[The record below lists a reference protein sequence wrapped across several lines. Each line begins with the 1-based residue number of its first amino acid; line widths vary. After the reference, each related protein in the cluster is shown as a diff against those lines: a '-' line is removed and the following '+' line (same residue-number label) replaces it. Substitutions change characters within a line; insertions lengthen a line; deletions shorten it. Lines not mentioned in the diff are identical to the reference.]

1 VRPYAVKGLNM
12 NGKMKNVKWKDIF
25 HDSEKLIRG
34 IIYLN
39 IGMFV
44 LSLFL
49 NTNLKGI
56 SFNPFSSLA
65 PDSKS
70 LLILGATGT
79 YPIDNL
85 NRWWSLLAANYLHG
99 GIFHILFNMIAFS
112 QIAPAV
118 AREYGRHRFLIIYSM
133 GGIAGFYV
141 SYLAGVQFTI
151 GASAAVCSLL
161 GALLYYGWGRG
172 GEYGNLVFKQVGG
185 WIISLFIFGFLWPG
199 INNWGHGGGILS
211 GVVLGLLMGFNERK
225 PESSLQ
231 RYLSVSLAIATLMIL
246 AWAVITG
253 IFFRLTQ

>member
-1 VRPYAVKGLNM
+1 
-12 NGKMKNVKWKDIF
+12 MKTAKWKAIF
-25 HDSEKLIRG
+25 YDNEKLIRG

-39 IGMFV
+39 IGMFA

-49 NTNLKGI
+49 NTDLKGI
-56 SFNPFSSLA
+56 SLNPFSSLA
-65 PDSKS
+65 PESKS

-79 YPIDNL
+79 YPIDRL
-85 NRWWSLLAANYLHG
+85 HRWWSLLAANYLHG

-118 AREYGRHRFLIIYSM
+118 AREYGRYRFFIIYSL
-133 GGIAGFYV
+133 GGIVGFYV

-161 GALLYYGWGRG
+161 GALLYYGWRRG

-185 WIISLFIFGFLWPG
+185 WIISLFVFGFLWPG
-199 INNWGHGGGILS
+199 INNWGHGGGILC
-211 GVVLGLLMGFNERK
+211 GAVLGLLLKYNERK
-225 PESSLQ
+225 PESGLHRHLALSLT
-231 RYLSVSLAIATLMIL
+231 IATLIIL

>member
-1 VRPYAVKGLNM
+1 MDGT
-12 NGKMKNVKWKDIF
+12 MKNAKWKGMF

-39 IGMFV
+39 IGMFA

-49 NTNLKGI
+49 NTKLIGL
-56 SFNPFSSLA
+56 SFNPFASLA

-70 LLILGATGT
+70 LLVLGATGT
-79 YPIDNL
+79 YPIDKL
-85 NRWWSLLAANYLHG
+85 HRWWSLLSANYLHG
-99 GIFHILFNMIAFS
+99 GILHILFNMIAFS

-118 AREYGRHRFLIIYSM
+118 AREYGRHRFLIIYSL
-133 GGIAGFYV
+133 GGIVGFYI
-141 SYLAGVQFTI
+141 SYLAGVIFTI

-161 GALLYYGWGRG
+161 GALLYYGWNRG

-185 WIISLFIFGFLWPG
+185 WILSLFVFGFLWPG

-211 GVVLGLLMGFNERK
+211 GAVLGLLMGYSERK
-225 PESSLQ
+225 SENSLH
-231 RYLSVSLAIATLMIL
+231 RYFALGLTIATLMIL
-246 AWAVITG
+246 TWAVITG

>member
-1 VRPYAVKGLNM
+1 M
-12 NGKMKNVKWKDIF
+12 DWKMQNAKWKGMF

-39 IGMFV
+39 IGMFL

-49 NTNLKGI
+49 NTNLSGI

-65 PDSKS
+65 PESKS

-79 YPIDNL
+79 YPIDSMH
-85 NRWWSLLAANYLHG
+85 RWWSLLAANYLHG
-99 GIFHILFNMIAFS
+99 GILHILFNMIALT

-118 AREYGRHRFLIIYSM
+118 AREYGNYRFFLIYSL
-133 GGIAGFYV
+133 GGIAGFYI
-141 SYLAGVQFTI
+141 SYLAGVNFTI

-161 GALLYYGWGRG
+161 GALLYYGWSRR

-211 GVVLGLLMGFNERK
+211 GAALGLLMGYGERK
-225 PESSLQ
+225 PESSLH
-231 RYLSVSLAIATLMIL
+231 RYPALSLTVATLVIL
-246 AWAVITG
+246 AWAAITG

>member
-1 VRPYAVKGLNM
+1 MDAKLKKAIWMGLL
-12 NGKMKNVKWKDIF
+12 

-39 IGMFV
+39 IGMFA

-49 NTNLKGI
+49 NTNVSGI
-56 SFNPFSSLA
+56 SFNPFTSLA
-65 PDSKS
+65 PESKS

-79 YPIDNL
+79 YPIVKL
-85 NRWWSLLAANYLHG
+85 HRWWSLLSANYLHG
-99 GIFHILFNMIAFS
+99 GILHILFNMIAFS

-118 AREYGRHRFLIIYSM
+118 AREYGRHRFIIIYSL

-141 SYLAGVQFTI
+141 SYLAGVHFTI

-161 GALLYYGWGRG
+161 GALFYYGWSRG
-172 GEYGNLVFKQVGG
+172 GGYGNLIFKQVGG
-185 WIISLFIFGFLWPG
+185 WIIFLFIFGFLWPG

-211 GVVLGLLMGFNERK
+211 GAALGLLMGYNERK
-225 PESSLQ
+225 PENSLH
-231 RYLSVSLAIATLMIL
+231 RYLSSSLIVATLLIL